1 MFNKLQWRDHPVD
14 FGSGR
19 RGVYTFANGWEVS
32 VVGGARGLYGNGRT
46 SFEVAIFR
54 PNGEF
59 YKDVCRQYIGWQ
71 SRQQVSAIMRRVAK
85 YNAE

>member
-54 PNGEF
+54 PNGEMVG
-59 YKDVCRQYIGWQ
+59 DVRGWLTPDE
-71 SRQQVSAIMRRVAK
+71 VSQLMEEVK
-85 YNAE
+85 SFTNEV

>member
-1 MFNKLQWRDHPVD
+1 MFNKLQWRDRP
-14 FGSGR
+14 FELGGGR
-19 RGVYTFANGWEVS
+19 QGVYTFANGWEVS

-59 YKDVCRQYIGWQ
+59 YKYKDVLGWR